1 MIKILPAILLP
12 TLLLGQFPAMCNVSE
27 TVRSGIIYSVHYE
40 NGTIINI
47 TEDSEKFSEFNRSVM
62 NFLENIANRMERYTG
77 RGILEK
83 ELNGTKYLVANFD
96 TPLLIHTKSGL
107 NPDMPQ
113 GWVIETRKIIIK
125 LQKEVLGEERIFIYQ
140 DGEIG
145 DWSSATSV
153 DTIPIPDP
161 MQNCQ

>member
-1 MIKILPAILLP
+1 MKIRHAILLT
-12 TLLLGQFPAMCNVSE
+12 TLLLGHFSAMCNVSE
-27 TVRSGIIYSVHYE
+27 TVSSGIIYTIHYE
-40 NGTIINI
+40 NGTMINI
-47 TEDSEKFSEFNRSVM
+47 SEDSEKFNELNSSVM

-77 RGILEK
+77 SGILEM
-83 ELNGTKYLVANFD
+83 ELNGTEFLVVNFD
-96 TPLLIHTKSGL
+96 APLLIHTKSGL

-140 DGEIG
+140 DGEIS

-153 DTIPIPDP
+153 DTIPILDP
-161 MQNCQ
+161 HA